1 MSQIILAPIDTIST
15 DKAAEEAKG
24 ILIKNQD
31 LIIRTQS
38 EYNYA
43 ENTLQL
49 IKSKMKGLDISKK
62 TITIPLDLARKSVM
76 DLFRI
81 PLGYYEETEKII
93 KSKMLAY
100 YQEQERLRREAE
112 AKLQAKA
119 EKERQEALA
128 KAEAARANGKETR
141 AEKYEEKAASI
152 IAPQLAPSI
161 DKGGA
166 IIKKLWSAEVYDLRA
181 LVTAIA
187 AEKAPL
193 SLIEPNMT
201 AIHAQARAFKDT
213 LNLPGVR
220 AVCEDNLS
228 IRS

>member
-1 MSQIILAPIDTIST
+1 MNEIMELET
-15 DKAAEEAKG
+15 KAVEINAQATS
-24 ILIKNQD
+24 ITIKNQATYD
-31 LIIRTQS
+31 SANVFLRNIKALQAQVKDAFRPIIEQAHKAHKIAVAQEKEHLAPLEKAAALIS
-38 EYNYA
+38 
-43 ENTLQL
+43 
-49 IKSKMKGLDISKK
+49 
-62 TITIPLDLARKSVM
+62 
-76 DLFRI
+76 
-81 PLGYYEETEKII
+81 
-93 KSKMLAY
+93 SKMLAY
-100 YQEQERLRREAE
+100 WQEQERSRREAE

>member
-1 MSQIILAPIDTIST
+1 MSEIIELET
-15 DKAAEEAKG
+15 KAVEINAQATS
-24 ILIKNQD
+24 ITIKNQATYD
-31 LIIRTQS
+31 SANVFLRNIKALQAQVKDTFRPIIEQAHKAHKIAVAQEKEHLAPLEKAAALIS
-38 EYNYA
+38 
-43 ENTLQL
+43 
-49 IKSKMKGLDISKK
+49 
-62 TITIPLDLARKSVM
+62 
-76 DLFRI
+76 
-81 PLGYYEETEKII
+81 
-93 KSKMLAY
+93 SKMLAY
-100 YQEQERLRREAE
+100 WQEQERSRREAE